1 MIKPGKSRNHPPTY
15 VFIAQSAER
24 PAVIG
29 IIMVSSPALDS
40 FCDRIEDSETAQS
53 LGIEPGPLPPKCW
66 WWPLYH
72 RANVP
77 AKLDFLWVF
86 TREKS
91 QKSTKENLRPWK
103 TTHPLV
109 DLGFSRF
116 ENNMPPALRG
126 ILWIVNQGLN
136 AQIKDELLPSK
147 HVLPPRILAKNVNLS
162 FRVSIFSEQLIWRH
176 VMMMLAWGGRH

>member
-1 MIKPGKSRNHPPTY
+1 MIKPGKSTY
-15 VFIAQSAER
+15 VFIAQLAER
-24 PAVIG
+24 PTVIG

-40 FCDRIEDSETAQS
+40 FCDRIEDPENAQS

-66 WWPLYH
+66 RRPLYH

-77 AKLDFLWVF
+77 ANLDFLWVF

-116 ENNMPPALRG
+116 ENNMPPGRDIGPREGQYWSWA
-126 ILWIVNQGLN
+126 NQ
-136 AQIKDELLPSK
+136 LLD
-147 HVLPPRILAKNVNLS
+147 
-162 FRVSIFSEQLIWRH
+162 VSRRS
-176 VMMMLAWGGRH
+176 